1 VDSSQLGRE
10 GKSVREEIVRGL
22 FSALAGAVFA
32 ATSAEWALWA
42 IEQRRY
48 WKLIPSAFLAALTT
62 FEGAQ
67 VWKRVDA
74 LIEEVT

>member
-1 VDSSQLGRE
+1 M
-10 GKSVREEIVRGL
+10 REEVIRGC

-48 WKLIPSAFLAALTT
+48 WKLLPSVFLAALTT
-62 FEGAQ
+62 FEAAQ
-67 VWKRVDA
+67 VWKRVDR
-74 LIEEVT
+74 LIEEVV